1 MPRRLI
7 SLGSAFEKRGSYS
20 RAVVDGDMCF
30 VAGTTGYDYAA
41 MTIPDDVGAQV
52 RNIFGTID
60 KVLREAG
67 FALADIVRVTYYV
80 TDIAYQDALFEV
92 VRDYLADVRPASTL
106 LAVSALATP
115 QMKVEVEVTA
125 KKRTA

>member
-20 RAVVDGDMCF
+20 RAVVDGEFCF

-41 MTIPDDVGAQV
+41 MTIPEDFSAQA

-60 KVLREAG
+60 TVLKEAG
-67 FALADIVRVTYYV
+67 FSLADVVRVTYYV
-80 TDIAYQDALFEV
+80 TDIGDQDKLFEV
-92 VRDYLADVRPASTL
+92 VRDYFADVRPASTL
-106 LAVSALATP
+106 VQVSALATP
-115 QMKVEVEVTA
+115 QMKLEIEATA
-125 KKRTA
+125 KRRTS